1 MTSIWELDAQVP
13 NRQRIY
19 LIWNSERKEKAE
31 DKTKDNRES
40 KEGEEERMGKV
51 VLKPWVE
58 ECKTSKEEEEE
69 NYETRKKQTE
79 EETERTCKW
88 K

>member
-1 MTSIWELDAQVP
+1 
-13 NRQRIY
+13 
-19 LIWNSERKEKAE
+19 
-31 DKTKDNRES
+31 
-40 KEGEEERMGKV
+40 MGKV